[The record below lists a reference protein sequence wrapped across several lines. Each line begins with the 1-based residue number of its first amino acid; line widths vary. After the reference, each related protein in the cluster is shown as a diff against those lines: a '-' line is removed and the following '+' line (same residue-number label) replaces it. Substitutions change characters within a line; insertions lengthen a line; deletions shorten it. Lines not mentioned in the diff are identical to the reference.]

1 MKYIVPII
9 EHRVTT
15 NETQIQQIP
24 LHLPPARY
32 HALLWIIIQMEMSY
46 PIKQFSPEHLECAT
60 KCHVKDH
67 CAGSDLCH
75 PAVSGQ

>member
-1 MKYIVPII
+1 MKYIVSII
-9 EHRVTT
+9 ENRVRT
-15 NETQIQQIP
+15 NETQTQRIP

-46 PIKQFSPEHLECAT
+46 PIKQFSPKHLECAT